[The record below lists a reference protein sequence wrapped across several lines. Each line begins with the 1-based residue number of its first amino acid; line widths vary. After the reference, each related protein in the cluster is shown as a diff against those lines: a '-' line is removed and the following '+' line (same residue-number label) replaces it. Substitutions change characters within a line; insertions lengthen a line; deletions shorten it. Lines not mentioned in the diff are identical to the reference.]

1 MSLIVDNIPSVAPAN
16 QRLRLNVLRLAFVA
30 ALLPMLWGYTRWAE
44 GPAAILHLAGT
55 LCVFA
60 AVLGRFWA
68 ILYIGGR
75 KNADVMRDGPYSLCR
90 HPLYLFSTLGVVGFG
105 LLLQSL
111 TLAIGFG
118 GAALLV
124 LSQTARAEERFLR
137 GKFGEAY
144 AEYQSQVPMILP
156 RLSGFHTRR
165 EVTFRTDTLRRNLF
179 DALVFLTALPL
190 AEVINWL
197 HSNGHMLKIALF

>member
-124 LSQTARAEERFLR
+124 LSHTARAEERFLR
-137 GKFGEAY
+137 GKFGDRKSTRLNASHCF
-144 AEYQSQVPMILP
+144 QS
-156 RLSGFHTRR
+156 RLAGCG
-165 EVTFRTDTLRRNLF
+165 
-179 DALVFLTALPL
+179 
-190 AEVINWL
+190 W
-197 HSNGHMLKIALF
+197 